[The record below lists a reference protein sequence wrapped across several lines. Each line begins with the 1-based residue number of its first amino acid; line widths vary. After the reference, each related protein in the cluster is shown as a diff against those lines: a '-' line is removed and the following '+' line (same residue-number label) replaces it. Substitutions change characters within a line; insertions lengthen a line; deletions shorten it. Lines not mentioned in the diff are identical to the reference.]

1 MNMSCFYDAWL
12 RHERHSPVP
21 NTFTYKIPVFVF
33 DLAELENGRLDNL
46 LFARRPE
53 SGARGVGRMQLPR
66 LLSVRE
72 KDYLY
77 ARPGSLRAK
86 LGKALAAGGQNP
98 GLARGHVRLITSARF
113 LGFGFNPVSFW
124 FVFADA
130 KDPSPAAV
138 VAEVNNTFKEKHIYV
153 LGDQDNPFF
162 PLRYTAAKTFHVS
175 PFNDMQGEY
184 CFFFQDPREKLDICI
199 ELVRDGRPLL
209 TASLWSEA
217 PAWKI
222 SAASQAR
229 FFLHP
234 HRTLTYPRILRQA
247 ARLYFRRKLPVHQ
260 KPEPRDPMTIRTP
273 ALKRTWLIRLVGFLL
288 PALFR
293 RTEFGTLT
301 LVQPDESSMRFQGP
315 SPGPDV
321 RLNIHDYR
329 VYKAM
334 GLSGDIGFGEA
345 YTRGWWS
352 TPDLPELLR
361 FFVLNHEQMRVSR
374 VLHVPGPVIWIF
386 NTLRRLG
393 GSRNTKKGARQNI
406 HAHYDLGDELF
417 STFLDPSMA
426 YSCAYFEDQNMTL
439 AQAQEAK
446 YRRAVELLNLQAG
459 DRVLEIGCGWGG
471 FALYAAEKTG
481 CTVQGITIS
490 ENQLNYAREK
500 ARERGLDHL
509 VSFTLTDYREVAE
522 EFDKI
527 VSIEMLEAVGHA
539 YHRRFFAALDRLLA
553 PGGQVFIQFIAIHDQ
568 RYQAYR
574 FQGDWTRKHIFPGGL
589 LPSLTRIM
597 EVMRDETRFTLRWA
611 EAIGPD
617 YARTLAMWREN
628 FLASADR
635 LETMGY
641 DQFFRRTWDYYLS
654 YCQAG
659 FSCRVIDDYQIV
671 LARPEGSGPLSSGP
685 QPPGKPDSSRAHGGG
700 KDHAPQDI
708 H

>member
-1 MNMSCFYDAWL
+1 M
-12 RHERHSPVP
+12 RHERHHPAH
-21 NTFTYKIPVFVF
+21 NTFTYRVPIFVF
-33 DLAELENGRLDNL
+33 DLAELESGSLNNP
-46 LFARRPE
+46 LFARRP
-53 SGARGVGRMQLPR
+53 AKRRRGIHHMQLPR
-66 LLSVRE
+66 LLSLRE

-77 ARPGSLRAK
+77 AGADSLRAK
-86 LGKALAAGGQNP
+86 LGQALAAGGLDP
-98 GLARGHVRLITSARF
+98 TLARGHVRLITSARF
-113 LGFGFNPVSFW
+113 LGVGFNPVSFW

-130 KDPSPAAV
+130 KDPAPAAV
-138 VAEVNNTFKEKHIYV
+138 MAEVNNTFKEKHIYV
-153 LGDQDNPFF
+153 LGGQEDNPSF

-175 PFNDMQGEY
+175 PFNDMQGKY
-184 CFFFQDPREKLDICI
+184 TFSFQDPREGLDICI

-217 PAWKI
+217 PAWKV

-247 ARLYFRRKLPVHQ
+247 SRLYFRRRLPVHP

-273 ALKRTWLIRLVGFLL
+273 ALDRGLLDRLVGFFLL
-288 PALFR
+288 ALFR
-293 RTEFGTLT
+293 RTECGILT
-301 LVQPDESSMRFQGP
+301 LVQPDGSSMRFQGP

-321 RLNIHDYR
+321 FLRINDYR
-329 VYKAM
+329 VYKAL
-334 GLSGDIGFGEA
+334 GRSGDIGFGEA

-361 FFVLNHEQMRVSR
+361 FFVLNREQMQVSQ
-374 VLHVPGPVIWIF
+374 VLHIPGPVIWIF

-393 GSRNTKKGARQNI
+393 GRRNTTKGARENI

-426 YSCAYFEDQNMTL
+426 YSCAYFEDQDMTL

-446 YRRAVELLNLQAG
+446 YRRVVELLNLQAK

-481 CTVQGITIS
+481 CTIQGITIS
-490 ENQLNYAREK
+490 ESQLAYAKGK

-509 VSFTLTDYREVAE
+509 VSFSLTDYREVSE

-539 YHRRFFAALDRLLA
+539 YHRAFFAALDRLLA
-553 PGGQVFIQFIAIHDQ
+553 PGGKVFIQFIAIHDQ

-589 LPSLTRIM
+589 LPSLTRVM
-597 EVMRDETRFTLRWA
+597 EVMRDETRFTLRWV

-617 YARTLAMWREN
+617 YAQTLAMWRKN
-628 FLASADR
+628 FLASTER
-635 LETMGY
+635 LEALGY
-641 DQFFRRTWDYYLS
+641 DQFFRRTWEYYLS

-659 FSCRVIDDYQIV
+659 FSCRVIDDYQII
-671 LARPEGSGPLSSGP
+671 LARPEGLGAR
-685 QPPGKPDSSRAHGGG
+685 Q
-700 KDHAPQDI
+700 
-708 H
+708 

>member
-1 MNMSCFYDAWL
+1 MSISCFYDAWL
-12 RHERHSPVP
+12 RHERHHPAH
-21 NTFTYKIPVFVF
+21 NTFTYKVPVFVF
-33 DLAELENGRLDNL
+33 DLAELESGSLNNL
-46 LFARRPE
+46 LFAHRPAKRR
-53 SGARGVGRMQLPR
+53 RGTHRMQLPR
-66 LLSVRE
+66 LLSLRE

-77 ARPGSLRAK
+77 ARSNSLRTK
-86 LGKALAAGGQNP
+86 LGQALAAGGQDP
-98 GLARGHVRLITSARF
+98 ALARGHVRLITSTRF

-130 KDPSPAAV
+130 KDPAPATV

-153 LGDQDNPFF
+153 LGDQEDNPSF
-162 PLRYTAAKTFHVS
+162 PLRYNATKSFHVS

-184 CFFFQDPREKLDICI
+184 TFSFQDPREGLDICI
-199 ELVRDGRPLL
+199 ELARDGRPLL
-209 TASLWSEA
+209 TASLWSED
-217 PAWKI
+217 PAWKV

-247 ARLYFRRKLPVHQ
+247 SRLYLRHKLPVHQ

-273 ALKRTWLIRLVGFLL
+273 ALDRGWLIRLVSFFL

-293 RTEFGTLT
+293 RTEYGTLT
-301 LVQPDESSMRFQGP
+301 LVQPDGSSMRFQGT

-321 RLNIHDYR
+321 RLCIHDYR
-329 VYKAM
+329 VYKAL

-345 YTRGWWS
+345 YTKGWWS

-361 FFVLNHEQMRVSR
+361 FFVLNQENMHVSR
-374 VLHVPGPVIWIF
+374 VLHIPAPVVWTA

-393 GSRNTKKGARQNI
+393 GSKNSKKGSRENI
-406 HAHYDLGDELF
+406 HAHYNLGDELF

-426 YSCAYFEDQNMTL
+426 YSCAYFEDQDMTL
-439 AQAQEAK
+439 AQAQETK

-471 FALYAAEKTG
+471 FALYAAEKIG

-490 ENQLNYAREK
+490 ENQLVLARKK
-500 ARERGLDHL
+500 ARERGLEHL
-509 VSFTLTDYREVAE
+509 VSFTLTDYRDVSE

-539 YHRRFFAALDRLLA
+539 YHRQFFAALDRLLA
-553 PGGQVFIQFIAIHDQ
+553 PGGLVFIQFIAIYDQ

-589 LPSLTRIM
+589 LPSLTRVL
-597 EVMRDETRFTLRWA
+597 EVMRDETRFTMRWV
-611 EAIGPD
+611 EAIGPY
-617 YARTLAMWREN
+617 YAKTLTMWRQN
-628 FLASADR
+628 FLAATEQ
-635 LETMGY
+635 LEAMGY
-641 DQFFRRTWDYYLS
+641 DQFFCRTWEYYLS

-671 LARPEGSGPLSSGP
+671 LARPEGVGP
-685 QPPGKPDSSRAHGGG
+685 RR
-700 KDHAPQDI
+700 
-708 H
+708 

>member
-1 MNMSCFYDAWL
+1 MSTSCFYEARL
-12 RHERHSPVP
+12 RHERHYPVV
-21 NTFTYKIPVFVF
+21 NTFTYKVPVFVF
-33 DLAELENGRLDNL
+33 DLAELESGSLDNP
-46 LFARRPE
+46 LFARRPARRTR
-53 SGARGVGRMQLPR
+53 GAGRIQLPR

-72 KDYLY
+72 DDYLY
-77 ARPGSLRAK
+77 ARPDTLRSK
-86 LGKALAAGGQNP
+86 LGEALAAGRLDP
-98 GLARGHVRLITSARF
+98 GLAQGHVRLITSPRF

-124 FVFADA
+124 FVFAHA
-130 KDPSPAAV
+130 RDPVPAAV
-138 VAEVNNTFKEKHIYV
+138 AAEVNNTFKEKHIYV
-153 LGDQDNPFF
+153 LREPASPSF
-162 PLRYTAAKTFHVS
+162 PLAYTAAKTFHVS

-184 CFFFQDPREKLDICI
+184 TFTFQDPREGLDIRI
-199 ELVRDGRPLL
+199 QLVRDGAPLL
-209 TASLWSEA
+209 TASLWSET
-217 PAWKI
+217 PAWKV

-234 HRTLTYPRILRQA
+234 NRTMTYPRILRQA
-247 ARLYFRRKLPVHQ
+247 ARLYFRRRLPVHP
-260 KPEPRDPMTIRTP
+260 KPEPLDPMTIRTP
-273 ALKRTWLIRLVGFLL
+273 ALDCGPLARLVVFLL

-301 LVQPDESSMRFQGP
+301 LVQPDGSSMRFQGP

-321 RLNIHDYR
+321 RLSIHDYR

-361 FFVLNHEQMRVSR
+361 FFVLNREQMRVSR

-393 GSRNTKKGARQNI
+393 GRRNTKKGARENI
-406 HAHYDLGDELF
+406 HAHYDLGDDLF

-426 YSCAYFEDQNMTL
+426 YSCACFQDQDMTL

-446 YRRAVELLNLQAG
+446 YRRAAELLNLQSG

-471 FALYAAEKTG
+471 FALYAAENRG
-481 CTVQGITIS
+481 CSVQGITIS
-490 ENQLNYAREK
+490 ENQLAYARKK
-500 ARERGLDHL
+500 ARERGLEHL
-509 VSFTLTDYREVAE
+509 VSFALMDYREVSE
-522 EFDKI
+522 EYDKI

-539 YHRRFFAALDRLLA
+539 YHRRFFAALDRILA

-589 LPSLTRIM
+589 LPSLTRVL
-597 EVMRDETRFTLRWA
+597 EVMRDETRFTLRRL

-617 YARTLAMWREN
+617 YARTLAMWRES
-628 FLASADR
+628 FLAHTDR
-635 LETMGY
+635 LEAMGY
-641 DQFFRRTWDYYLS
+641 DRFFRRTWEYYLS

-659 FSCRVIDDYQIV
+659 FSCRVIDDYQIIM
-671 LARPEGSGPLSSGP
+671 ARPEGLGPV
-685 QPPGKPDSSRAHGGG
+685 K
-700 KDHAPQDI
+700 
-708 H
+708 

>member
-1 MNMSCFYDAWL
+1 MSISCFYEAWL
-12 RHERHSPVP
+12 RHERHSPVA
-21 NTFTYKIPVFVF
+21 NIFTYKVPIFVF
-33 DLAELENGRLDNL
+33 DLAELENSSLDNP
-46 LFARRPE
+46 LFARRPA
-53 SGARGVGRMQLPR
+53 SKPRRVGRMQLPR
-66 LLSVRE
+66 LLSLRE

-77 ARPGSLRAK
+77 ARPDSLRTK
-86 LGKALAAGGQNP
+86 LGEALAAGGLDP
-98 GLARGHVRLITSARF
+98 ALAQGHVRLITSARF

-130 KDPSPAAV
+130 KDPAPAAV
-138 VAEVNNTFKEKHIYV
+138 VAEVNNTFKEKHIYI
-153 LGDQDNPFF
+153 LEGHDSPSF
-162 PLRYTAAKTFHVS
+162 PLRYTMAKTFHVS

-184 CFFFQDPREKLDICI
+184 TFSFQDPRKGLDICI

-209 TASLWSEA
+209 TASLWSDV
-217 PAWKI
+217 PAWKV

-234 HRTLTYPRILRQA
+234 HRTLTYLRILRQA

-273 ALKRTWLIRLVGFLL
+273 ALDRGWLIRLMGILL

-293 RTEFGTLT
+293 RTEYGTLT
-301 LVQPDESSMRFQGP
+301 LVQPDGNSMRFQGVF
-315 SPGPDV
+315 PGPDV
-321 RLNIHDYR
+321 RLCIHDYR
-329 VYKAM
+329 VYKAL
-334 GLSGDIGFGEA
+334 GLSGDIGFGES
-345 YTRGWWS
+345 YTKGWWS

-361 FFVLNHEQMRVSR
+361 FFVLNREQMRVSQ

-393 GSRNTKKGARQNI
+393 GRRNTQKGARENI
-406 HAHYDLGDELF
+406 HAHYDLGDKLF

-426 YSCAYFEDQNMTL
+426 YSCAYFEDQDMTL

-490 ENQLNYAREK
+490 ENQLALAREK

-509 VSFTLTDYREVAE
+509 VSFALTDYREVSA

-589 LPSLTRIM
+589 LPSLTRIL
-597 EVMRDETRFTLRWA
+597 EVMRDETRFTLRWV
-611 EAIGPD
+611 EAIGPY
-617 YARTLAMWREN
+617 YAKTLAMWREN
-628 FLASADR
+628 FLASTEQ
-635 LETMGY
+635 LEALGY
-641 DQFFRRTWDYYLS
+641 DQFFRRTWEYYLS
-654 YCQAG
+654 YCQVG

-671 LARPEGSGPLSSGP
+671 LARPEGLGPP
-685 QPPGKPDSSRAHGGG
+685 RR
-700 KDHAPQDI
+700 
-708 H
+708 

>member
-1 MNMSCFYDAWL
+1 VSISCFYEAWL
-12 RHERHSPVP
+12 RHERHSPVA
-21 NTFTYKIPVFVF
+21 NIFTYKVPVFVF
-33 DLAELENGRLDNL
+33 DLAELESGSLDNL
-46 LFARRPE
+46 LFARRP
-53 SGARGVGRMQLPR
+53 ARRPPGTHRMQLPR
-66 LLSVRE
+66 LLSLRE

-77 ARPGSLRAK
+77 ARPDSLRAK
-86 LGKALAAGGQNP
+86 LGQALAAGGLDPALGQ
-98 GLARGHVRLITSARF
+98 GHVRLITSARF
-113 LGFGFNPVSFW
+113 AGFGFNPVSFW

-130 KDPSPAAV
+130 KDLAPAAV
-138 VAEVNNTFKEKHIYV
+138 VAEVNNTFQEKHIYV
-153 LGDQDNPFF
+153 LSKPASPSF
-162 PLRYTAAKTFHVS
+162 PLQYTAVKTFHVS
-175 PFNDMQGEY
+175 PFNDMQGQY
-184 CFFFQDPREKLDICI
+184 TFSFQDPRKGLDICI
-199 ELVRDGRPLL
+199 ELVRDGRALL
-209 TASLWSEA
+209 TASLWSDA
-217 PAWKI
+217 PAWKV

-229 FFLHP
+229 FLLHP

-247 ARLYFRRKLPVHQ
+247 ARLYLRRKLPVHQ

-273 ALKRTWLIRLVGFLL
+273 ALDRGWLIRLVGILL

-293 RTEFGTLT
+293 RTEYGTLT
-301 LVQPDESSMRFQGP
+301 LVQPDGSSMRFQGA
-315 SPGPDV
+315 SPGPDIQ
-321 RLNIHDYR
+321 LFIHDYR
-329 VYKAM
+329 VYKAL

-345 YTRGWWS
+345 YTKGWWS

-361 FFVLNHEQMRVSR
+361 FFVLNREQMRVSQ
-374 VLHVPGPVIWIF
+374 VLHIPGPVIWTF

-393 GSRNTKKGARQNI
+393 GRRNTKKGARANI
-406 HAHYDLGDELF
+406 HAHYDLGDKLF

-426 YSCAYFEDQNMTL
+426 YSCAYFEDQDMTL

-446 YRRAVELLNLQAG
+446 YRRAAELLNLQAG

-490 ENQLNYAREK
+490 ENQLALAREK

-509 VSFTLTDYREVAE
+509 VSFALTDYREVSA

-539 YHRRFFAALDRLLA
+539 YHRSFFATLDRLLA

-589 LPSLTRIM
+589 LPSLTRVL
-597 EVMRDETRFTLRWA
+597 EVMRDETRFTLRWV
-611 EAIGPD
+611 EAIGPY
-617 YARTLAMWREN
+617 YAKTLAIWREN
-628 FLASADR
+628 FLASTEQ
-635 LETMGY
+635 LEDMGY
-641 DQFFRRTWDYYLS
+641 DQFFRRTWEYYLS

-671 LARPEGSGPLSSGP
+671 LARPEGLGP
-685 QPPGKPDSSRAHGGG
+685 RR
-700 KDHAPQDI
+700 
-708 H
+708 

>member
-1 MNMSCFYDAWL
+1 MSISCFYEAWL
-12 RHERHSPVP
+12 RHERHYPVA
-21 NTFTYKIPVFVF
+21 NTFSYKVPIFVF
-33 DLAELENGRLDNL
+33 DLEELESGSLDNL
-46 LFARRPE
+46 LFARRPA
-53 SGARGVGRMQLPR
+53 SGPRGVRRMQLPR
-66 LLSVRE
+66 LLSLRE

-77 ARPGSLRAK
+77 AGADGLRAK
-86 LGKALAAGGQNP
+86 LGLALSAGGLDP
-98 GLARGHVRLITSARF
+98 GLAQGHVRLITSARF

-130 KDPSPAAV
+130 KGPGPAAV

-153 LGDQDNPFF
+153 LGGQEDSLSF

-184 CFFFQDPREKLDICI
+184 RFSFQDPREGLDISI
-199 ELVRDGRPLL
+199 ELVTDGRPLL
-209 TASLWSEA
+209 TASLWSDA

-222 SAASQAR
+222 SAASQAG

-273 ALKRTWLIRLVGFLL
+273 ALDRGWLIRLVGSLI

-293 RTEFGTLT
+293 RTEYGTLT
-301 LVQPDESSMRFQGP
+301 LVQPDGSSMRFQGA
-315 SPGPDV
+315 SPGPDI
-321 RLNIHDYR
+321 RLCIHDYR
-329 VYKAM
+329 VYKAL

-345 YTRGWWS
+345 YTKGWWS

-361 FFVLNHEQMRVSR
+361 FFVLNREQMRVSQ
-374 VLHVPGPVIWIF
+374 VLHIPAPVVWTA

-393 GSRNTKKGARQNI
+393 GHRNTKKGSRENI
-406 HAHYDLGDELF
+406 HAHYDLGDNLF

-426 YSCAYFEDQNMTL
+426 YSCAYFEDQDMTL

-446 YRRAVELLNLQAG
+446 YRRAVKLLNLQAG
-459 DRVLEIGCGWGG
+459 DRVLEIGSGWGG

-490 ENQLNYAREK
+490 ENQLAYAREK
-500 ARERGLDHL
+500 ARERELDHL
-509 VSFTLTDYREVAE
+509 VTFALTDYREVSE

-527 VSIEMLEAVGHA
+527 VSIEMLEAVGHT
-539 YHRRFFAALDRLLA
+539 YHRRFFAALDQLLA

-589 LPSLTRIM
+589 LPSLTRVL
-597 EVMRDETRFTLRWA
+597 EVMRDETRFTLRWV

-628 FLASADR
+628 FLANTEQ
-635 LETMGY
+635 LEAMGY
-641 DQFFRRTWDYYLS
+641 DQFFRRTWEYYLS

-671 LARPEGSGPLSSGP
+671 LARPEGLVP
-685 QPPGKPDSSRAHGGG
+685 QR
-700 KDHAPQDI
+700 
-708 H
+708 